1 MGTWPQIGPVVPA
14 VLAPWFSAPFDRVA
28 SSVSPNVSTVWGTA
42 NQAYFYPVWV
52 PDPCVVTKLWW
63 QNGATASGNV
73 DVGIYTDQGNRLIST
88 GATTQ
93 TGTSLIQ
100 SLDITDTPI
109 PAGLCYFAI
118 ALSSATGTIWM
129 VAASLSGSLVLVSG
143 YQQAAACPLPN
154 PATFATTVGTNIGLM
169 KFGALVAPRTVL

>member
-1 MGTWPQIGPVVPA
+1 MATWPQRGPVVPPI
-14 VLAPWFSAPFDRVA
+14 LSPWFSPPFDRVA
-28 SSVSPNVSTVWGTA
+28 ISVSSNISSAWGTA

-52 PDPCVVTKLWW
+52 PDPCVVTTLWW

-88 GATTQ
+88 GATPQ
-93 TGTSLIQ
+93 IGTSVVQ
-100 SLDITDTPI
+100 SVDIPDTPI
-109 PAGLCYFAI
+109 PAGLCYCAI
-118 ALSSATGTIWM
+118 ALSSATGTIWTT
-129 VAASLSGSLVLVSG
+129 ATSISGSLVVISG
-143 YQQAAACPLPN
+143 YQQAGACPLPN